1 MSFNPKHI
9 LVPVAIDPDDDFKLA
24 EHAVFAAC
32 DIAEK
37 FGSTI
42 TLLHLAPVLSPGAAA
57 SIDISAKVYH
67 SFMLVLQ
74 ARLDRG
80 RLKLKEL
87 QEAARKRGIIVEGRV
102 IDSIERTPTVILETA
117 DELKVDLLVIGSH
130 GRRGLSRMLFGSV
143 AEQVA
148 QKAKMPVLLIHPQA
162 FSSKPE
168 A

>member
-1 MSFNPKHI
+1 MSFAPKHI

-32 DIAEK
+32 DLAEK
-37 FGSTI
+37 FSSRI
-42 TLLHLAPVLSPGAAA
+42 TLLHLAPVINPSAGA
-57 SIDISAKVYH
+57 SADVTGKIYH

-87 QEAARKRGIIVEGRV
+87 EEATKNRGIVVEGRV
-102 IDSIERTPTVILETA
+102 IDSLDRTATVIIDTA
-117 DELKVDLLVIGSH
+117 DELEADLIVLGSH
-130 GRRGLSRMLFGSV
+130 GRSGLSRVLFGSV

-148 QKAKMPVLLIHPQA
+148 KKAHMPVLLLHPT
-162 FSSKPE
+162 KE
-168 A
+168 GE

>member
-1 MSFNPKHI
+1 MSFDPKHI

-32 DIAEK
+32 DLAEK
-37 FGSTI
+37 FQAKI
-42 TLLHLAPVLSPGAAA
+42 TLLHLAPSINPSAGA
-57 SIDISAKVYH
+57 STDITGKIYH

-87 QEAARKRGIIVEGRV
+87 EELAKNRGIVVEGRV
-102 IDSIERTPTVILETA
+102 IDSLDRTAHVIIETA
-117 DELKVDLLVIGSH
+117 EELNADLLIIGSH
-130 GRRGLSRMLFGSV
+130 GRSGLSKVLFGSV

-148 QKAKMPVLLIHPQA
+148 SQSSAPVLLLHPA
-162 FSSKPE
+162 REEIKGK
-168 A
+168 